1 MQAEAADEMRMLQ
14 FDLDIAFGDVEPYRT
29 DTGGATVVSG
39 GGHFEKLDDVR
50 LQASDKAI
58 SGQGVGLPPISPPQK
73 DEIMAEGSPE
83 GEIFCPTLSPSPPVT
98 ASALRNTA
106 PDAIIADS
114 PRSIDARMQ
123 SSSLPAAMPQP
134 MSHSLPSRLLD
145 DWNDGRL
152 RSAAASGANTPGGTI
167 MSHLSKRRRPE
178 YGSGSTTLQSSGMP
192 NNSTT
197 APYPHVKSPR
207 TAVNR
212 IHGPHYSQNQRI
224 TRSPPRMSC
233 SPKIPSTNA
242 GQPNSTNKSTHTPI
256 LPSIAQFTLS
266 PIMTSPMH
274 VGSPNIGRGP
284 GQHHYMH
291 PNQHQQ
297 QQHIHPY
304 PHPHPHIGNAP
315 GRDVYTAGTF
325 SDGGTRRFSDSA
337 TGDNSSGSGRVE
349 MVTGRDE
356 YGHGEIDQLNTLR
369 EENAHLRQRLMRLEA
384 SVAQKHSDVVSWMRW
399 VEDQFV
405 RKDSSNQ

>member
-1 MQAEAADEMRMLQ
+1 MDNVKHQAADE
-14 FDLDIAFGDVEPYRT
+14 AG
-29 DTGGATVVSG
+29 
-39 GGHFEKLDDVR
+39 
-50 LQASDKAI
+50 
-58 SGQGVGLPPISPPQK
+58 SGQGVVLPPISPPQK

-83 GEIFCPTLSPSPPVT
+83 GEIFCPTLSPSPPIT
-98 ASALRNTA
+98 ASVLRNTE

-114 PRSIDARMQ
+114 PRSIDVRMQ
-123 SSSLPAAMPQP
+123 GSSLPAAASQP

-152 RSAAASGANTPGGTI
+152 RPAAASGANTPGGTI

-178 YGSGSTTLQSSGMP
+178 YSSGSTVLQSSGVS
-192 NNSTT
+192 NNST
-197 APYPHVKSPR
+197 APYPPVKSPR

-212 IHGPHYSQNQRI
+212 IHGSHYSQNQRI

-242 GQPNSTNKSTHTPI
+242 GQPSSANKATNTPI

-274 VGSPNIGRGP
+274 IGSPNIGRGP

-304 PHPHPHIGNAP
+304 PHPHPYIGNTP

-356 YGHGEIDQLNTLR
+356 Y
-369 EENAHLRQRLMRLEA
+369 
-384 SVAQKHSDVVSWMRW
+384 
-399 VEDQFV
+399 
-405 RKDSSNQ
+405 